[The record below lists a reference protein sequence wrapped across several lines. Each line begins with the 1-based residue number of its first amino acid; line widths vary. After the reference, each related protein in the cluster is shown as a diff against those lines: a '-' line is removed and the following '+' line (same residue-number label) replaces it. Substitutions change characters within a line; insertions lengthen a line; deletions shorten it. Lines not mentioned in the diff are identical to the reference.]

1 MPCFGCLLG
10 GESVSGD
17 GLRFVSVAL
26 VLLLLLLLLLLCV
39 CSWLFTGLLLLCV
52 LCVGFCCVLSVY
64 ILCKR
69 GLVGHVAF
77 VRAGVVKPLL
87 WAARVLFCAFSGRCL
102 KVRQTCEYTHMVGCE
117 ILK

>member
-39 CSWLFTGLLLLCV
+39 CSWLFTG
-52 LCVGFCCVLSVY
+52 
-64 ILCKR
+64 
-69 GLVGHVAF
+69 
-77 VRAGVVKPLL
+77 
-87 WAARVLFCAFSGRCL
+87 RCL
-102 KVRQTCEYTHMVGCE
+102 MRKRICEYTFCSEDTIVLCYTMCVVVVLMETGRHLLLQIMVLMVS
-117 ILK
+117 LKIID